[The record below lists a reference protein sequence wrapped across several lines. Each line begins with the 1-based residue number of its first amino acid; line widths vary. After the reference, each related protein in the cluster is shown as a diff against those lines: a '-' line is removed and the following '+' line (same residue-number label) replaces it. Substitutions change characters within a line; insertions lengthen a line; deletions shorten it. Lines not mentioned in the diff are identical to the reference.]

1 MTFELMPGE
10 TFALVGASGC
20 GKTSIGRAL
29 LGLESISG
37 GSALLHDP
45 NGRGFIELAELE
57 PAAWNK
63 VRRSISMVFQ
73 DSALALDVKMSV
85 GESVAEGLPFDQR
98 RDPKET
104 QRRVRDLFLQVGLD
118 PSRANELSSQ
128 FSGGQRQRICIAR
141 SLALSPKLLICDEIL
156 SSLDGL
162 ARRRILDLLGRL
174 QRETGLSLLFMTHD
188 LSVLPGFAHRVAV
201 MDGGRIVEMGR
212 TEEFFESPQS
222 QAGRNLLRAIPV
234 F

>member
-1 MTFELMPGE
+1 VSFELLPGE
-10 TFALVGASGC
+10 TLALVGASGC

-29 LGLESISG
+29 LGLESLSG

-45 NGRGFIELAELE
+45 NAQGFIDLAELE
-57 PAAWNK
+57 PAAWNN

-73 DSALALDVKMSV
+73 DSALALDAKMSV
-85 GESVAEGLPFDQR
+85 GESVAEALPFEPR
-98 RDPKET
+98 RDSKES

-118 PSRANELSSQ
+118 PNRANELPSQ

-141 SLALSPKLLICDEIL
+141 SLALSPKLLICDEIF
-156 SSLDGL
+156 SSLDVL

-201 MDGGRIVEMGR
+201 MDEGRIVEMGR